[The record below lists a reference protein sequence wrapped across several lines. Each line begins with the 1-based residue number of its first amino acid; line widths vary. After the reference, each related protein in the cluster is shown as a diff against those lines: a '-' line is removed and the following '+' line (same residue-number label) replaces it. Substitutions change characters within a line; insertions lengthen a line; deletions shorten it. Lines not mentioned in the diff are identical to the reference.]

1 MKLHAQLHAQLHAHS
16 QSISHP
22 HVDVCLHWHVQW
34 RLHVCCM
41 HTYITGMHACRHT
54 RKRAWTHPCTQHMQ
68 YCLQHMH
75 CIAFAQYKHDTLTRM
90 TLMTWH
96 AWHTRPTLHM
106 QHAWHAWYAWH
117 AWHAWHA
124 RRTQHT
130 RPTRATLQRP
140 LCHFQEHHTVCFNFL
155 FVRKQEYSRSEA
167 LDRAVVQQCSG
178 TDSPRWK
185 VKNEHTHY
193 THMTMAGQDEHQHEC
208 WENLCYACGNVWAG
222 WPSATTITMTTMIVF
237 ISGQLRWSLLG
248 NTQVVFLGAQLTYGN
263 YRRSHTTIVFLP
275 KNWMRMS
282 DTRVCLHINSNW
294 RLHWQL
300 HSHYNKIH
308 I

>member
-167 LDRAVVQQCSG
+167 LDGAVVQQCLG

-185 VKNEHTHY
+185 VKKEHTHY
-193 THMTMAGQDEHQHEC
+193 THWPWPVNMSTNMSVEKTFAMPVVMCGQVGPLRPPSQWQQWSFSFRASSAG
-208 WENLCYACGNVWAG
+208 
-222 WPSATTITMTTMIVF
+222 VF
-237 ISGQLRWSLLG
+237 
-248 NTQVVFLGAQLTYGN
+248 
-263 YRRSHTTIVFLP
+263 
-275 KNWMRMS
+275 
-282 DTRVCLHINSNW
+282 
-294 RLHWQL
+294 
-300 HSHYNKIH
+300 
-308 I
+308 